1 MKAISILFVACGLLA
16 SSSVLALDANDL
28 SDLEGYT
35 IAKTTKVDGDFE
47 GCDYGKKIALMN
59 GWSLTCNTYHY
70 SYSYMPAVVILSR
83 AIGPGYSIKAVIGDY
98 VYDMEP
104 VSK

>member
-1 MKAISILFVACGLLA
+1 MKAISIFLAAWGLLA
-16 SSSVLALDANDL
+16 SSYALALDANDL

-47 GCDYGKKIALMN
+47 GCDYGKKIKLMN

-98 VYDMEP
+98 VYNMEP